1 MRKIRLALK
10 IEIQNLSR
18 ESLIRLIW

>member
-1 MRKIRLALK
+1 MRKIRLTLK